1 MKIIN
6 KNDTKFIF
14 PEIKDTINKYV
25 KDYQCDYDED
35 GFIYYTLVF
44 NNPLEE
50 SWEFEFYLLERET
63 EYTAEDFML
72 DLEDCYA
79 DFSDEIDSIIDK
91 HLQIDY
97 DNDWEL
103 HIELI
108 EELIDVLEFKEKQV
122 EALIKELRCVIDSCD
137 DLQKFRR
144 V

>member
-1 MKIIN
+1 MKIID
-6 KNDTKFIF
+6 KNDIKFMF

-72 DLEDCYA
+72 DLEESFDRFLNRGYGLIRRNLLGYE
-79 DFSDEIDSIIDK
+79 S
-91 HLQIDY
+91 
-97 DNDWEL
+97 
-103 HIELI
+103 HIRLARKLI
-108 EELIDVLEFKEKQV
+108 EILQLETEQIETLVDRLRYDIDN
-122 EALIKELRCVIDSCD
+122 CD